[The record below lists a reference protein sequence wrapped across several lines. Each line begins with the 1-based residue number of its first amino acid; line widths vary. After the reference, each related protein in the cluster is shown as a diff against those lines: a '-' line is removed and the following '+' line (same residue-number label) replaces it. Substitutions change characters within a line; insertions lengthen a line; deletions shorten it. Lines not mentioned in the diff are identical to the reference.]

1 MKRILAL
8 LAAVMM
14 LVSCC
19 TALADSEPTGVEDG
33 VFTIAMECAYA
44 PYNWTQTDDSNGAV
58 PIKDSSDYANGYDV
72 MIAKKI
78 CEANGWQLEILRSDW
93 DSLVPAVQTG
103 MIDAAIA
110 GQSMTAARSEQV
122 DFAGPYF
129 YASIVCVTKADS
141 QFADAQ
147 SISDLSGGTCTAQ
160 IATIWYDQCLP
171 QIQGA
176 QIQTAAETA
185 PAMLMALETGTVGY
199 RARKRLET
207 RDIDLYVGI
216 PFCPTRC
223 AYCSFVSQSVERSFS
238 LVEPYVKALIAEIR
252 AGGEMARKN
261 RLRPRTFYMGGGTPT
276 TLTADQMDAVLT
288 ALEESFDLSAC
299 PELTVEAGRPDTI
312 TAEKLAVLKCHGVTR
327 VSVNPQTMEDRVL
340 AAIGRRHTAVETEQA
355 MELVR
360 AYHFPHVNMDLIAGL
375 PEDTPEGFRR
385 SLDKCLELGASNITV
400 HTLALKKGSR
410 ILTEGLSI
418 PDGAAVQAM
427 LDYAAPTLR
436 RAGFA
441 PYYLY
446 RQKYMSG
453 SFENVGWCRPGGE
466 CWYNVDIMS
475 ELCSILSFGA
485 GGSTKMVEP
494 GTNHIER
501 VFNVKYPKEYTERP
515 EKTLQNQAAF
525 AEFYAKYVP
534 EA

>member
-8 LAAVMM
+8 LVAVMM
-14 LVSCC
+14 MVSCC

-185 PAMLMALETGTVGY
+185 PAMLMALETGMVDFICTDMPTAQGAVAAYPDLKILNFSGTDGDFQFTDEE
-199 RARKRLET
+199 RAENVNIGISVRKGNT
-207 RDIDLYVGI
+207 G
-216 PFCPTRC
+216 
-223 AYCSFVSQSVERSFS
+223 
-238 LVEPYVKALIAEIR
+238 LVEAI
-252 AGGEMARKN
+252 N
-261 RLRPRTFYMGGGTPT
+261 N
-276 TLTADQMDAVLT
+276 VLST
-288 ALEESFDLSAC
+288 MTEDDFN
-299 PELTVEAGRPDTI
+299 EL
-312 TAEKLAVLKCHGVTR
+312 
-327 VSVNPQTMEDRVL
+327 
-340 AAIGRRHTAVETEQA
+340 
-355 MELVR
+355 
-360 AYHFPHVNMDLIAGL
+360 
-375 PEDTPEGFRR
+375 
-385 SLDKCLELGASNITV
+385 
-400 HTLALKKGSR
+400 
-410 ILTEGLSI
+410 
-418 PDGAAVQAM
+418 
-427 LDYAAPTLR
+427 
-436 RAGFA
+436 
-441 PYYLY
+441 
-446 RQKYMSG
+446 
-453 SFENVGWCRPGGE
+453 
-466 CWYNVDIMS
+466 MS
-475 ELCSILSFGA
+475 EAITIQPVG
-485 GGSTKMVEP
+485 
-494 GTNHIER
+494 
-501 VFNVKYPKEYTERP
+501 
-515 EKTLQNQAAF
+515 Q
-525 AEFYAKYVP
+525 
-534 EA
+534 